1 MTQHRWLPLALL
13 ILLSLIWGTSFIL
26 IKQGLKAF
34 DPEVVGAL
42 RVSAAALF
50 LLPIGLSRLRGLTP
64 IHYRRLFLS
73 GLMGIFIPSF
83 LFAFAQTK
91 LESAVTG
98 IGNSLTPIFTLI
110 LGAVLF
116 GQRFHRSSLLGIL
129 VRLAGTVMLILTQTG
144 QSISGVN
151 AYSLLIIA
159 ACLFYATNVNFI
171 KYRIADL
178 PSMTITSVSIL
189 LIGPF
194 ALGYLFGATNFASA
208 MATTPG
214 AWTAFGFVVF
224 LGLMSTAIATVVF
237 NRLVKIST
245 PLFTTSVTY
254 LIPLVAVM
262 WGVLDGERLMFNHYL
277 GMIAIVGGV
286 YLANRRKA
294 PALSPAKTYAHQ
306 NR

>member
-1 MTQHRWLPLALL
+1 MTNNRWLPLTLL
-13 ILLSLIWGTSFIL
+13 IILSLIWGTSFIL

-50 LLPIGLSRLRGLTP
+50 LLPVALTRLRDLTHH
-64 IHYRRLFLS
+64 HYRRLFLS
-73 GLMGIFIPSF
+73 GLMGILIPSF
-83 LFAFAQTK
+83 LFAFAQTR

-110 LGAVLF
+110 IGAMFF
-116 GQRFHRSSLLGIL
+116 GQQFRRSSLLGIL
-129 VRLAGTVMLILTQTG
+129 IGLAGTALLILSRSG
-144 QSISGVN
+144 GSISGIN
-151 AYSLLIIA
+151 AYSLLIIV
-159 ACLFYATNVNFI
+159 ACVFYAMNVNFI

-194 ALGYLFGATNFASA
+194 ALVYLFGATNFVAA
-208 MATTPG
+208 MEATPG
-214 AWTAFGFVVF
+214 AWKAFGFVVF
-224 LGLMSTAIATVVF
+224 LGLMSTAVATIVF

-245 PLFTTSVTY
+245 PLFVTSVTY

-262 WGVLDGERLMFNHYL
+262 WGVLDGEKLMLNHYL
-277 GMIAIVGGV
+277 GMVAIIGGV
-286 YLANRRKA
+286 YLTNMRRA
-294 PALSPAKTYAHQ
+294 PALPSTKTYAHQ

>member
-1 MTQHRWLPLALL
+1 MTKKGWLPLALL

-50 LLPIGLSRLRGLTP
+50 LLPVALYRLRELTAA
-64 IHYRRLFLS
+64 HYGRLFLS

-83 LFAFAQTK
+83 LFAFAQTR
-91 LESAVTG
+91 LESAITG

-110 LGAVLF
+110 LGTVLF
-116 GQRFHRSSLLGIL
+116 GQRFQRSSLLGVL
-129 VRLAGTVMLILTQTG
+129 VGLAGTALLILSRTVE
-144 QSISGVN
+144 SISGVN
-151 AYSLLIIA
+151 AYSLLIIV

-178 PSMTITSVSIL
+178 PSLTITSVSIL
-189 LIGPF
+189 LIGPL
-194 ALGYLFGATNFASA
+194 AMGYLLGATNFVDA
-208 MATTPG
+208 MSTTPG
-214 AWTAFGFVVF
+214 AWEAFGFVVF
-224 LGLMSTAIATVVF
+224 LGLMSTAVATIVF
-237 NRLVKIST
+237 NKLVKIST
-245 PLFTTSVTY
+245 PVFTASVTC

-262 WGVLDGERLMFNHYL
+262 WGVLDGERLMLNHYL
-277 GMIAIVGGV
+277 GMVAIIGGV
-286 YLANRRKA
+286 YLANMRKA
-294 PALSPAKTYAHQ
+294 PALPSAKSYAHQ

>member
-1 MTQHRWLPLALL
+1 MAKKGWLPLALL

-50 LLPIGLSRLRGLTP
+50 LLPIAIVRLRELTP
-64 IHYRRLFLS
+64 VHYGRLFMS
-73 GLMGIFIPSF
+73 GLMGILIPSF
-83 LFAFAQTK
+83 LFAFAQTR

-98 IGNSLTPIFTLI
+98 IGNSLTPIFTLV
-110 LGAVLF
+110 LGAVFF

-129 VRLAGTVMLILTQTG
+129 VGLAGTALLILTRTG
-144 QSISGVN
+144 QSIGGVN
-151 AYSLLIIA
+151 AYSLLIIV

-178 PSMTITSVSIL
+178 PSLTITSVSIL
-189 LIGPF
+189 LVGPF
-194 ALGYLFGATNFASA
+194 ALGYLFGGTNFVEA
-208 MATTPG
+208 MSTAPG
-214 AWTAFGFVVF
+214 AWRAFGFVVF
-224 LGLMSTAIATVVF
+224 LGLMSTAVATIVF

-245 PLFTTSVTY
+245 PIFTTSVTY

-262 WGVLDGERLMFNHYL
+262 WGVLDGERLMLNHYL
-277 GMIAIVGGV
+277 GMVAIVGGV
-286 YLANRRKA
+286 YLTNMRKA
-294 PALSPAKTYAHQ
+294 PALPSAKTYAHQ

>member
-1 MTQHRWLPLALL
+1 MTKHRWLPLALL

-34 DPEVVGAL
+34 DPDVVGAL

-50 LLPIGLSRLRGLTP
+50 MLPVALYKLRNLTP
-64 IHYRRLFLS
+64 SHYGRLFLS
-73 GLMGIFIPSF
+73 GLMGILIPSF
-83 LFAFAQTK
+83 LFAFAQTR

-110 LGAVLF
+110 IGAVLF
-116 GQRFHRSSLLGIL
+116 RQQFHRSALLGIL
-129 VRLAGTVMLILTQTG
+129 VGLAGTVLLILSRTG
-144 QSISGVN
+144 ESISGIN
-151 AYSLLIIA
+151 AYSLLIIV

-171 KYRIADL
+171 KYRIADV

-194 ALGYLFGATNFASA
+194 AMGYLFGATNFLQTMSA
-208 MATTPG
+208 TPG
-214 AWTAFGFVVF
+214 AWRSFGFVVL
-224 LGLMSTAIATVVF
+224 LGLMSTAIATIVF
-237 NRLVKIST
+237 NRLVKLST
-245 PLFTTSVTY
+245 PLFTSSVTY

-262 WGVLDGERLMFNHYL
+262 WGVLDGERLMLNHYL
-277 GMIAIVGGV
+277 GMVAIVGGV
-286 YLANRRKA
+286 YLTNMRKA
-294 PALSPAKTYAHQ
+294 PALSSAKSYAHQ